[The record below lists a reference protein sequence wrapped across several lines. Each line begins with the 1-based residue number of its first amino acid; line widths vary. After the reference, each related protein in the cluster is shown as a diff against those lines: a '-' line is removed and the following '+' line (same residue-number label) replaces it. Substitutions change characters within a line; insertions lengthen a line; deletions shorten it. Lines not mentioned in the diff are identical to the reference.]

1 MNTVPFQVIDAQPTA
16 AGQGAWVSTRTA
28 AEVADALDLAAMLG
42 GVAVVF
48 GPSGVGKSAAAQHYA
63 EERTGCYLASLSAAD
78 RGMVPALARVA
89 SVMGLG
95 YYRQYGAKDLAD
107 VIRAELRSGALLIID
122 NAEHLPAEVLI
133 LLGSFTERPGGAPG
147 GGVALIGRERLHSVV
162 FGGKRGN
169 SRQDMDWLESRV
181 TASLFVKGIPEADVQ
196 AFAETYGVRDSET
209 CGLLQKLANRPEPPN
224 MLWAVTRVLRY
235 AQAQAKGGAVRA
247 VHVRQAAAALGQR
260 VVE

>member
-1 MNTVPFQVIDAQPTA
+1 MNNIPFQVIEAAT

-28 AEVADALDLAAMLG
+28 AEVTGALDLATMLG
-42 GVAVVF
+42 GVAVVV

-89 SVMGLG
+89 AAMGLG

-122 NAEHLPAEVLI
+122 NAEHLPADVLI

-147 GGVALIGRERLHSVV
+147 GGVALIGRERLHPVI
-162 FGGKRGN
+162 FGGTRGN

-181 TASLFVKGIPEADVQ
+181 AASLFVKGVPDADVA
-196 AFAETYGVRDSET
+196 AFAETYGIRDLEA
-209 CGLLQKLANRPEPPN
+209 CALLQKLANRPEAPN
-224 MLWAVTRVLRY
+224 MLWVLTRVLRY
-235 AQAQAKGGAVRA
+235 AQAQAKDGAVRA
-247 VHVRQAAAALGQR
+247 AHVRKAAAALAQR